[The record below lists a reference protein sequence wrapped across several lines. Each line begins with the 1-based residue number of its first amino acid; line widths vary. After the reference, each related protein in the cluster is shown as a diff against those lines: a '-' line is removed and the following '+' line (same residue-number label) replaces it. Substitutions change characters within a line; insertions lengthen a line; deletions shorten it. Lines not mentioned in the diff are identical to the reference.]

1 MPEAAAEPVPTYSWV
16 VPVLNEEDV
25 LPELHRRLS
34 ETAEKLDGPSEFILV
49 DDGSIDRSREVVLQ
63 LRDRDPRLKLVA
75 LSRNFGHQLAI
86 TAGIDVAR
94 GDAVVVMDSDLQDPP
109 EVVVEMAARWREG
122 FDLVHGVRT
131 ARRGEGAFKRHTA
144 HLFYRLLNRASD
156 VDLPLDTGDFRL
168 LDRRVADVVRRMR
181 EPNRYLRGLFAW
193 VGFRQTG
200 VQYERDE
207 RYAGDTKFSLMRM
220 LSFAVDGLT
229 GFSTVP
235 LRLALGLGLAI
246 SALAFAAGLAAVVLK
261 LTGAYTISGWASVT
275 VMITFFSGVQLLM
288 LGAVGQY
295 VGRIFEQGKA
305 RPLYLIAETH
315 GIEEPAGATGPGPGT
330 TAAARGQER

>member
-131 ARRGEGAFKRHTA
+131 ARRGERAFKRHTA

-181 EPNRYLRGLFAW
+181 EPSRYLRGLFAW

-200 VQYERDE
+200 VPYERDE
-207 RYAGDTKFSLMRM
+207 RYAGDSKFSLMRM
-220 LSFAVDGLT
+220 LSFAVDGLI

-235 LRLALGLGLAI
+235 LRLALGLGFVI
-246 SALAFAAGLAAVVLK
+246 SALAFAAGVAAIVLK

-315 GIEEPAGATGPGPGT
+315 GIEEPARASGPGPGA

>member
-315 GIEEPAGATGPGPGT
+315 GIEEPARASGPGPGA

>member
-131 ARRGEGAFKRHTA
+131 ARRGERAFKRHTA

-181 EPNRYLRGLFAW
+181 EPSRYLRGLFAW

-200 VQYERDE
+200 VPYERDE
-207 RYAGDTKFSLMRM
+207 RYAGDSKFSLMRM
-220 LSFAVDGLT
+220 LSFAVDGLI

-235 LRLALGLGLAI
+235 LRLALGLGFVI
-246 SALAFAAGLAAVVLK
+246 SALAFAAGVAAIVLK

-315 GIEEPAGATGPGPGT
+315 GIEEPARTSGPEPGA

>member
-1 MPEAAAEPVPTYSWV
+1 
-16 VPVLNEEDV
+16 
-25 LPELHRRLS
+25 
-34 ETAEKLDGPSEFILV
+34 
-49 DDGSIDRSREVVLQ
+49 
-63 LRDRDPRLKLVA
+63 
-75 LSRNFGHQLAI
+75 
-86 TAGIDVAR
+86 IDVAR

-315 GIEEPAGATGPGPGT
+315 GIEEPARASGPGPGA